1 MATYA
6 LPTSTSH
13 PLEIPQLIITPST
26 PTDDIP
32 LLAGRPRLN
41 APRNQP
47 LLQVTHPTPITLT
60 QGSSTAVRNRPPKNL
75 HCAAPYV
82 QSYPLERSQTTST
95 RSSSSPSRIPRVRDR
110 PRGQN
115 RDEGPFPLHGRG
127 TVASLI
133 LITAAFLLVMASVI
147 FSPDTIVRVIREQ
160 QQWAGEARKSFMTLC
175 HMNVDHGLGHGH
187 GHTQGDAQWGMTIN
201 SFDTK
206 NGAQGGSEEIHRTA
220 GPVMSHDAWKV
231 YLRKRQQMMGQGQGT
246 GRTGPSSHLEAW
258 DFH

>member
-6 LPTSTSH
+6 LPTSH

-26 PTDDIP
+26 PTDDTP
-32 LLAGRPRLN
+32 LLANRPRLN

-47 LLQVTHPTPITLT
+47 LLQVSHPTPITIVS
-60 QGSSTAVRNRPPKNL
+60 GSSTAVRNRPVKES
-75 HCAAPYV
+75 HCVGPYV
-82 QSYPLERSQTTST
+82 QSYPLERSQTPSIRSTS
-95 RSSSSPSRIPRVRDR
+95 SRIPRVRDG
-110 PRGQN
+110 PRQSQS
-115 RDEGPFPLHGRG
+115 DEGPFPLHGRG

-175 HMNVDHGLGHGH
+175 HMNVDHG
-187 GHTQGDAQWGMTIN
+187 HTQGNPQWGMTIN

-206 NGAQGGSEEIHRTA
+206 SGGVGAGREHENSGAVYKTA
-220 GPVMSHDAWKV
+220 GPVMSHDAWKL
-231 YLRKRQQMMGQGQGT
+231 YLKKRQQMMGQGQGA